1 MNDIVLECRD
11 LGKVYRQGDLD
22 VSVMSGVD
30 FQLARGEQVAIV
42 GESGTGKSTLL
53 HLLAGLDLPTAGTV
67 TLDGID
73 ISSLNDTE
81 RGRVRNTTLGF
92 VYQFHHLLP
101 EFTALENVA
110 LPLLVRRISS
120 DEAKNQAMTILD
132 RVGLHARVSHKP
144 GELSGGERQR
154 VAIARALVIK
164 PVCLLADEPTGNVD
178 RRNADTIQELMV
190 ELDRDLKVS
199 LLVATH
205 DPHLASSMDRILRI
219 EDGNLVRA

>member
-1 MNDIVLECRD
+1 MNDIVLECRN
-11 LGKVYRQGDLD
+11 LGKIYRQGDLD

-30 FQLARGEQVAIV
+30 FQLRTGEQVAIV

-53 HLLAGLDLPTAGTV
+53 HLLAGLDLPTTGTV
-67 TLDGID
+67 TLNGID

-110 LPLLVRRISS
+110 LPLLVRRMSS
-120 DEAKNQAMTILD
+120 DEAKQQATKILD
-132 RVGLHARVSHKP
+132 RVGLQDRVLHKP

-190 ELDRDLKVS
+190 ELDRDLQVS

-205 DPHLASSMDRILRI
+205 DTHLASSMDRILRI
-219 EDGNLVRA
+219 EDGNLVEA